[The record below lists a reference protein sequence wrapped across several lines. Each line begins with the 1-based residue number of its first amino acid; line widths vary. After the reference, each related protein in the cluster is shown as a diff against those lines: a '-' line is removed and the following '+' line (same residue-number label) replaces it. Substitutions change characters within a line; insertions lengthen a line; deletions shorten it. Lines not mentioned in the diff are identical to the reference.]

1 MTGVRRRGF
10 LRVAAAATA
19 LTSLV
24 GVAGASRGRLDGHPK
39 VVIVG
44 GGFAGASCALALRRL
59 NSAIDVTLVDP
70 DDRYV
75 TCPMSN
81 SVLAG
86 LRTLASITV
95 SRVGLERAGVHV
107 VRDRVSAI
115 DAGRRA
121 ARLGG
126 GGRLTYDRLVLAAGI
141 RFLWGEPQG
150 YDEAAA
156 QLMPHAWQA
165 GAQTAILASQLRAM
179 NDGGVVAISVPAGP
193 MRCPPGPFERASL
206 IASYL
211 RQHKPRSK
219 VLIFDANN
227 HFPKQDVFSDAWQNL
242 YPGMIEWVP
251 VVEGGA
257 VVRVAPAAMTLYT
270 AERAHRVDVANI
282 IPPQAPAILA
292 VEAGLASAR
301 GWCPINP
308 ATFESALIGNVH
320 VIGDACI
327 ADPLPKSA
335 SAALGQAKQ
344 CALAIS
350 AAFGGRGAPEPAF
363 ESVCYSLLAPDRALS
378 IHGRFRW
385 TDGRLRQLPP
395 PTATGRLADPG
406 VLAAKEA
413 QDAADWYRRIVA
425 DSFAVGRRGF
435 RM

>member
-10 LRVAAAATA
+10 LRVAAAAAAVTG
-19 LTSLV
+19 LV
-24 GVAGASRGRLDGHPK
+24 GMAGAFRGRLDGHPK

-44 GGFAGASCALALRRL
+44 GGFAGASCALALRRVS
-59 NSAIDVTLVDP
+59 SAIDVTLVDP

-86 LRTLASITV
+86 LRTLQSITV
-95 SRVGLERAGVHV
+95 SRGGLARAGVHV

-115 DAGRRA
+115 DVGRRT

-126 GGRLTYDRLVLAAGI
+126 GSLLPYDRLVLAAGI
-141 RFLWGEPQG
+141 RFLWGEPRG

-156 QLMPHAWQA
+156 QIMPHAWQA

-179 NDGGVVAISVPAGP
+179 HDGGVVAISVPAGP

-227 HFPKQDVFSDAWQNL
+227 HFPKQDVFSDAWQHL
-242 YPGMIEWVP
+242 YPGMIEWLP
-251 VVEGGA
+251 VVADGA
-257 VVRVAPAAMTLYT
+257 VVRVAPVAMTLYT
-270 AERAHRVDVANI
+270 ADRAQRVDVANI
-282 IPPQAPAILA
+282 IPPQAPAMLA
-292 VEAGLASAR
+292 VEAGLAAPR
-301 GWCPINP
+301 GWCPIDP
-308 ATFESALIGNVH
+308 ATFESTLIGNIH

-335 SAALGQAKQ
+335 SSAHGQAEQ
-344 CALAIS
+344 CALAIA
-350 AAFGGRGAPEPAF
+350 AAFGGRGAPDPAF

-385 TDGRLRQLPP
+385 TEGQLRQLPP
-395 PTATGRLADPG
+395 PTATGRLADPA

-413 QDAADWYRRIVA
+413 QNAADWYRRIVA
-425 DSFAVGRRGF
+425 DSFGVGRRS
-435 RM
+435 RT